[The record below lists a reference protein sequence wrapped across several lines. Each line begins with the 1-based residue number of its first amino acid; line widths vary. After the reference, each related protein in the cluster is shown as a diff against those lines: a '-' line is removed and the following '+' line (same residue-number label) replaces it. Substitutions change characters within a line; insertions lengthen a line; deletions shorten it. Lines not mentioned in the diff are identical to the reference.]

1 MKALFV
7 PLLALSSFAFAQT
20 AVTKP
25 AAPTTAPTAPAV
37 TAPVTPPAPVPNT
50 QVSVMT
56 NMGEI
61 IIELNNPR
69 APKTVENFL
78 NYVKAAHYDGTV
90 FHRVIKGFMIQGGGY
105 TPLLTFKP
113 TKPPILNEG
122 NNGLSNLRGTV
133 AMARMDDPH
142 SADAQFFINTVDNK
156 FLNYTTPDSNR
167 GWGYTVFGKVITGM
181 DVVDKIANAKVDNA
195 TPNFENKPVEA
206 VIIQKVTIV
215 PPPAPA
221 ASAPVAAPAASA
233 AKK

>member
-1 MKALFV
+1 MKALLF
-7 PLLALSSFAFAQT
+7 PLLALSSYAVAQT
-20 AVTKP
+20 AAPKP
-25 AAPTTAPTAPAV
+25 TAPTAPAAV
-37 TAPVTPPAPVPNT
+37 TAPATATPPAPLPNT

-61 IIELNNPR
+61 VIELNNPR

-78 NYVKAAHYDGTV
+78 SYVKAAHYDGTV

-113 TKPPILNEG
+113 TKPPILSEA

-167 GWGYTVFGKVITGM
+167 GWGYTVFGKVISGM
-181 DVVDKIANAKVDNA
+181 DVVDKISNAKVDNA

-206 VIIQKVTIV
+206 VIIQKVSVVT
-215 PPPAPA
+215 PPAV
-221 ASAPVAAPAASA
+221 STPVAAPAASA
-233 AKK
+233 KK